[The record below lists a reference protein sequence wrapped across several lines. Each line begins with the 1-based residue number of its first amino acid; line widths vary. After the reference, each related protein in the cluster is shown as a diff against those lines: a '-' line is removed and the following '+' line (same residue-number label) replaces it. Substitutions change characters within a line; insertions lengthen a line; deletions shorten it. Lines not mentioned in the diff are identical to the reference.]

1 MKRLRYAAF
10 GTGYWS
16 TLQIPAWN
24 EVGGVELVA
33 LYNRTVA
40 KAEKMAEK
48 YGNPRV
54 YSDPEELFRNE
65 QIDFADIITE
75 VPAHETL
82 VLLAAK
88 YKVPVICQKPMSF
101 DLESCT
107 RMITACEEAKVPLFI
122 HENYRWQP
130 PFRAIKKFL
139 NKGLI
144 GQPYRAHI
152 QLSYGGAE
160 MFQVQPYLATLK
172 YVHHMDMGPHI
183 FDLARFYF
191 GEAQTIYVQTSKSV
205 PFIKG
210 DDMFSSLL
218 KIGPTICSCEIGNN
232 LENRI
237 FIEGDKGWLLL
248 DKENILHIH
257 DGNHTSKID
266 TKTWHQYNWVSDCDY
281 NLHGGD
287 CIQSIVSCNKHLLE
301 SLQNGK
307 AAETTGRDNLQTMK
321 LVFASIESTQT
332 GKVIT
337 L

>member
-40 KAEKMAEK
+40 KAEKIAER
-48 YGNPRV
+48 YGSPKV
-54 YSDPEELFRNE
+54 YSDPEELFKNE

-75 VPAHETL
+75 VPAHESL

-101 DLESCT
+101 DLESCK
-107 RMITACEEAKVPLFI
+107 RMTETCEDAGVPLFI

-130 PFRAIKKFL
+130 PFRTVKKYLGAI
-139 NKGLI
+139 GI
-144 GQPYRAHI
+144 PYRAHI
-152 QLSYGGAE
+152 QLCYGGAE
-160 MFQVQPYLATLK
+160 MFTVQPFLATLK

-191 GEAQTIYVQTSKSV
+191 GEAQSIYVQTSKSV
-205 PFIKG
+205 PFIEG
-210 DDMFSSLL
+210 EDMFTAML
-218 KIGPTICSCEIGNN
+218 KIGPTICICDIGNN
-232 LENRI
+232 LENRV

-248 DKENILHIH
+248 DKENVLHVN
-257 DGNHTSKID
+257 DGTQTTVID
-266 TKTWHQYNWVSDCDY
+266 TKTWHKYDWISDYDY

-287 CIQSIVSCNKHLLE
+287 CIQSIVSCNNHMLE
-301 SLQNGK
+301 SLSTGK
-307 AAETTGRDNLQTMK
+307 EAETTSRDNLQTMK
-321 LVFASIESTQT
+321 LVFASIESTKT
-332 GKVIT
+332 GQVVV